1 MLAMIKRLPAI
12 RARQLSHCYRKK
24 VRARRTCR
32 SADHICSASRAP
44 RWFAWAN
51 VRFGSEPD
59 NKRSR
64 RVRFTPQ
71 EGTLQGTRQ
80 YVRVVP
86 GDTSQLAFANLSASA
101 ERIGVPTELRDATV
115 LRRSVLTSVRT
126 LLLWRGVYATAV
138 RKIRPARRF
147 RCV

>member
-64 RVRFTPQ
+64 SVRFTPQ
-71 EGTLQGTRQ
+71 EGTLQARVSMSGLCQETR
-80 YVRVVP
+80 
-86 GDTSQLAFANLSASA
+86 ASWHS
-101 ERIGVPTELRDATV
+101 PTCQQ
-115 LRRSVLTSVRT
+115 
-126 LLLWRGVYATAV
+126 
-138 RKIRPARRF
+138 ARRGSEYQPSCEMQPF
-147 RCV
+147 FGDRYSLACVHSCCGVAFMQQLSEKFAQQDVFAV